1 MEWQVKREI
10 KSLRHLLLGIFG
22 VCGCAAVLAG
32 CGQKDEDTIVL
43 RVSNWE
49 EYIDQGEW
57 EEDEAIELENGTVI
71 FGENSLVED
80 FEEWFFET
88 YGKKVVVEYSTFGTN
103 EELYNQ
109 LTMGDSYD
117 LVCPSEYMIMKMI
130 EEGMVV
136 PYSSDF
142 FDRENENNYYVNSVS
157 PYIKDVFD
165 HLAIG
170 DKILSDYAVG
180 YMWGTLGIVYN
191 PEYITEEEAAHW
203 RLLLNPDISKR
214 ITVKDSVRDA
224 YFAGN
229 SIYNEEFIS
238 REEFVN
244 SADYAQRMAE
254 ILNATDEKTVN
265 AVEDVLSNIKD
276 NVYSFETDSGKA
288 DLVTGKVLANQQ
300 WSGDAVYTMDQAEE
314 EGVYLNYSAPEEAT
328 NLWFDG
334 WVMLKV
340 GIDGDKDRQMAAEA
354 FVNYLSMPE
363 NAVRNMYYIG
373 YTSVIAGSSGDA
385 VRQYIDWCYG
395 AEDGEEEVAE
405 YDVTYFFEGADAQT
419 NEEYVII
426 TPEEQVR
433 RQLFAQY
440 PTLDVVKRSV
450 VMAHFDKEGNERINR
465 MWTNVRCFDIK
476 KWWERLSGSVGG
488 KR

>member
-191 PEYITEEEAAHW
+191 PDYISEEEAAHW

-238 REEFVN
+238 SEEFVN
-244 SADYAQRMAE
+244 SADYAQKMAE

-340 GIDGDKDRQMAAEA
+340 GIDGDADRQMAAEA

-373 YTSVIAGSSGDA
+373 YTSVIAGNSGDA

-405 YDVTYFFEGADAQT
+405 YDVTYFFEGADTQT

-426 TPEEQVR
+426 IPEEQVR

>member
-32 CGQKDEDTIVL
+32 CGQKDKDTIVL

-57 EEDEAIELENGTVI
+57 EEDEAIELENGTIV

-191 PEYITEEEAAHW
+191 PDYISEEEAAHW

-373 YTSVIAGSSGDA
+373 YTSVIAGNSGDA

>member
-32 CGQKDEDTIVL
+32 CGQKDKDTIVL

-57 EEDEAIELENGTVI
+57 EEDESIELENGTVI

-191 PEYITEEEAAHW
+191 PDYISEEEAAHW

-340 GIDGDKDRQMAAEA
+340 GIDGDADRQMAAEA

>member
-32 CGQKDEDTIVL
+32 CGQKDKDTIVL

-57 EEDEAIELENGTVI
+57 EEDEAIELENGTVV

-191 PEYITEEEAAHW
+191 PDYISEEEAAHW

-340 GIDGDKDRQMAAEA
+340 GIDGDADRQMAAEA

>member
-71 FGENSLVED
+71 LGENSLVED

-136 PYSSDF
+136 PYSSEF
-142 FDRENENNYYVNSVS
+142 FDGENENNYYINSVS

-170 DKILSDYAVG
+170 DKILSDYAAG

-373 YTSVIAGSSGDA
+373 YTSVIAGNSGDA

-405 YDVTYFFEGADAQT
+405 YDVTYFFEGADTQT

-426 TPEEQVR
+426 IPEEQVR

>member
-32 CGQKDEDTIVL
+32 CGQKDKDTIVL

-57 EEDEAIELENGTVI
+57 EEDEAIELENGTVV

-191 PEYITEEEAAHW
+191 PDYISEEEAAHW
-203 RLLLNPDISKR
+203 RLLLNPDVSKR

-340 GIDGDKDRQMAAEA
+340 GIDGDADRQMAAEA